1 MNLYEHLQEEACKEG
16 VNVVD
21 YPFDSS
27 RIRGLYCDGT
37 VAIRQNMTTTEKSC
51 VLAEELG
58 HHHMTV
64 GNILEQTDV
73 ANRKQERAA
82 RLWAYNKCIGLS
94 GIIAGYRANCHSR
107 HELADYLDVS
117 EEFLAEALECYC
129 EKYGEYTE
137 LDGYVIVFEP
147 ALGVHEKM

>member
-64 GNILEQTDV
+64 GNILEQTDA

-117 EEFLAEALECYC
+117 EEFLAEALECYR

-137 LDGYVIVFEP
+137 LDDYVIVFEP